1 MQKIDAGTVLVLAR
15 AQGQHWID
23 ATAAERIAAG
33 ATAAIAAIAAMSET
47 LRNAE
52 AGLLT
57 TGSAAFL
64 DVLESLADPPQ

>member
-1 MQKIDAGTVLVLAR
+1 MPQIDADTVLALAR

-33 ATAAIAAIAAMSET
+33 ATTAVAAVSET
-47 LRNAE
+47 LRSAQP
-52 AGLLT
+52 GLLT
-57 TGSAAFL
+57 TDGEAFL

>member
-1 MQKIDAGTVLVLAR
+1 MPQIDADTVLALAR

-33 ATAAIAAIAAMSET
+33 ATAAIAAVSAS

-52 AGLLT
+52 PGLLT
-57 TGSAAFL
+57 TDNATFL
-64 DVLESLADPPQ
+64 DVLESLADPPR

>member
-1 MQKIDAGTVLVLAR
+1 MQKINADTVLDLAR

-23 ATAAERIAAG
+23 ASAAERIAAG
-33 ATAAIAAIAAMSET
+33 ATAAIAAMSET

>member
-1 MQKIDAGTVLVLAR
+1 MPQFEVDTVLALAR

-33 ATAAIAAIAAMSET
+33 ATAAIAAMSET